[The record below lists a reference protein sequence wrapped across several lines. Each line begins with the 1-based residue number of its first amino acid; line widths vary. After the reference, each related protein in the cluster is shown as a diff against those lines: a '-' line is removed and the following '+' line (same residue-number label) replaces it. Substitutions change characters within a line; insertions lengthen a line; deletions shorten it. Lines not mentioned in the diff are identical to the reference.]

1 MRINAT
7 FKAGFVTYGAGVA
20 LDAHE
25 SIKKPDSIK
34 PSDVSQKAHTPK
46 KQSTGSKKKQKAD
59 ICMAKHMEEVQN
71 RTSSHKIT
79 KGKKLMNIEI
89 RGKSLS
95 KK

>member
-1 MRINAT
+1 MMFPRN
-7 FKAGFVTYGAGVA
+7 KVLEVR
-20 LDAHE
+20 
-25 SIKKPDSIK
+25 
-34 PSDVSQKAHTPK
+34 
-46 KQSTGSKKKQKAD
+46 KKQKAD

-89 RGKSLS
+89 RGKSLT